1 MFDTFREPHFF
12 TFSVIFS
19 HIASIFT
26 FNVEFFSH
34 LATFSHI
41 AAFSHLRV
49 PQGGCVR
56 LCRLAGHHS
65 SCLSSIGQIDVKMF
79 VVIAG
84 WWVTTVPVCLL

>member
-1 MFDTFREPHFF
+1 MFDTFREPNFF

-26 FNVEFFSH
+26 FSVEFFSH

-49 PQGGCVR
+49 PQG
-56 LCRLAGHHS
+56 LARD
-65 SCLSSIGQIDVKMF
+65 QISDIRSPK
-79 VVIAG
+79 ISDI
-84 WWVTTVPVCLL
+84 TTKIRYLASPLYFFG

>member
-1 MFDTFREPHFF
+1 MFDTFREPNFF

-26 FNVEFFSH
+26 FSVEFVSH

-49 PQGGCVR
+49 PQSCVKFAI
-56 LCRLAGHHS
+56 LIKL
-65 SCLSSIGQIDVKMF
+65 QTKVK
-79 VVIAG
+79 IISPYWAY
-84 WWVTTVPVCLL
+84 LLLLLL

>member
-26 FNVEFFSH
+26 FSVEFFF
-34 LATFSHI
+34 TFSYLSHI

-49 PQGGCVR
+49 P
-56 LCRLAGHHS
+56 HTP
-65 SCLSSIGQIDVKMF
+65 I
-79 VVIAG
+79 VIYAFRDRG
-84 WWVTTVPVCLL
+84 KFERV